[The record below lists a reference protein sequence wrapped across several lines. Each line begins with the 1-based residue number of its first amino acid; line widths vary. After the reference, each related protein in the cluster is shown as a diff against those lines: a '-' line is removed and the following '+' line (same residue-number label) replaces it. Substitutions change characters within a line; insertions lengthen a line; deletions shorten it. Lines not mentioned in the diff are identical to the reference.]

1 METSV
6 AGASSSTADSMGM
19 TVSGLPNV
27 FFASRSE
34 ACKTVNFPLCL
45 PDEIPFR
52 FNLIFLLWIDDFDD
66 ELVCAFV
73 ESGCGE

>member
-6 AGASSSTADSMGM
+6 TGASSSTADSMGM

-45 PDEIPFR
+45 PDELFA
-52 FNLIFLLWIDDFDD
+52 LDAGIDDFDD